1 MRSWKQLK
9 RLVLTL
15 LSVGGVVAV
24 LGLLQKVSGATKHYW
39 FWESAAGAFG
49 PFMNY
54 DQFASYMAMV
64 LPMGLGY
71 LGANSS
77 RPIRAIAWP
86 AGDGV
91 SGCLQ

>member
-1 MRSWKQLK
+1 MLAPPEGERGNEAL
-9 RLVLTL
+9 LVL
-15 LSVGGVVAV
+15 GVRRR
-24 LGLLQKVSGATKHYW
+24 GS
-39 FWESAAGAFG
+39 FG

-77 RPIRAIAWP
+77 RPIRAIAWRLGM
-86 AGDGV
+86 A
-91 SGCLQ
+91 